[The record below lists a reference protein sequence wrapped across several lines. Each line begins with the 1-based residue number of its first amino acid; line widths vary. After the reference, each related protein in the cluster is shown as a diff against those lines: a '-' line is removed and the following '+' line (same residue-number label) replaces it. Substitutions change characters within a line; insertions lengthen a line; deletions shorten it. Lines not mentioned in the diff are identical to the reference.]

1 MMVSFHGFAPG
12 GGYNSNSDALKDIVP
27 PPPAVT
33 QSSAAGRKICR
44 LRRSERF
51 CNVSAVFSCVSFIS
65 LRFLHVSFKRKRMR
79 RAQGMAV
86 DPADRRSAY
95 SKGVDQRGR
104 GPVLAGGEGRKL

>member
-1 MMVSFHGFAPG
+1 MASHQEVATTQTLTLWKTLCHHHLQWRKAQLQAEKSVGYADLNHFAMFGGVLMCFFHF
-12 GGYNSNSDALKDIVP
+12 
-27 PPPAVT
+27 
-33 QSSAAGRKICR
+33 SST
-44 LRRSERF
+44 
-51 CNVSAVFSCVSFIS
+51 